1 MSAALRTR
9 CLWIFV
15 VFGAVVALSGCSLND
30 YSKVE
35 ISKRYPVGNHPSPE
49 CLDAARRATYW
60 CERGVPRTDADAEGK
75 CLKAQWDHARA
86 C

>member
-1 MSAALRTR
+1 MLAVAAALA
-9 CLWIFV
+9 
-15 VFGAVVALSGCSLND
+15 GLSGCVD

-35 ISKRYPVGNHPSPE
+35 ISKRYPVGNSPSPE

-60 CERGVPRTDADAEGK
+60 CEHGVPRSDPDTQDK
-75 CLKAQWDHARA
+75 CLKAQWAHARA

>member
-1 MSAALRTR
+1 MRAPQRTRILRMLAVAAALA
-9 CLWIFV
+9 
-15 VFGAVVALSGCSLND
+15 GLSGCVD

-35 ISKRYPVGNHPSPE
+35 ISKRYPVGNSPSPE

-60 CERGVPRTDADAEGK
+60 CEHGVPRSDPDTQDK
-75 CLKAQWDHARA
+75 CLKAQWEHARA